1 MFTQAGIPV
10 QDEKAFQELKSA
22 IDAAFA
28 PGQAERFLRALEKKG
43 VRVRDFQAALSGK
56 LLGKGEA
63 QARYEAMASSDQAQV
78 REYYLSRLEQVDPEL
93 RTKFRKIYAYY

>member
-22 IDAAFA
+22 VDAAFA
-28 PGQAERFLRALEKKG
+28 PQQVEKFLRSLEKKG
-43 VRVRDFQAALSGK
+43 VRVRDLQNVLSRK
-56 LLGKGEA
+56 LLGHGNA
-63 QARYEAMASSDQAQV
+63 QSLYEAMPASDQAQV
-78 REYYLSRLEQVDPEL
+78 REYYLSRLEQVDPAV